1 MEEAIDDLEKLK
13 NLPRASS
20 KRTEKPSRYRE
31 KPPQRC
37 EDFNTWGDPLFHAT
51 HEASKEFHPFFKSHR
66 VAFIGIM
73 RAIFRIQLPNERFSG
88 VMQTS

>member
-66 VAFIGIM
+66 VAFIEIM
-73 RAIFRIQLPNERFSG
+73 RAIFVIQLPNQRFYGLLQQS
-88 VMQTS
+88 

>member
-13 NLPRASS
+13 NLPLPSS
-20 KRTEKPSRYRE
+20 KRTETPSRCRE

-37 EDFNTWGDPLFHAT
+37 ENFNTWGDPLFHAT

-66 VAFIGIM
+66 VAFIEIM